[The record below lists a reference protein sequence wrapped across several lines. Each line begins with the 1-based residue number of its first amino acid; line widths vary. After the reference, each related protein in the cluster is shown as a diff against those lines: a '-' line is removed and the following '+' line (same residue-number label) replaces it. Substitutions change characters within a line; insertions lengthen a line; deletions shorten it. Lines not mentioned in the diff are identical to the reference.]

1 MIFNFMPAQLG
12 PGYRSPQYHL
22 QEERR
27 VGFCRFQ
34 KPEGQLYIVYNSIV
48 LCFFSLKTLDF
59 AQIII
64 SLQNINLLPMSC
76 VQKCSEP
83 KNWEKMFD
91 RKVPLKK
98 FSNLGLDLVNLSFQH
113 W

>member
-1 MIFNFMPAQLG
+1 MFKEPNDLYFMPAQLG

-48 LCFFSLKTLDF
+48 LCFFSLKILDF

-83 KNWEKMFD
+83 KN
-91 RKVPLKK
+91 
-98 FSNLGLDLVNLSFQH
+98 
-113 W
+113 

>member
-1 MIFNFMPAQLG
+1 MFKEPNDLYFMPAQLG

-48 LCFFSLKTLDF
+48 LCFFSLKILDF

-64 SLQNINLLPMSC
+64 SLQNINLLEK
-76 VQKCSEP
+76 VQ
-83 KNWEKMFD
+83 
-91 RKVPLKK
+91 RTKK
-98 FSNLGLDLVNLSFQH
+98 LRILF
-113 W
+113 

>member
-1 MIFNFMPAQLG
+1 MPAQLG

-48 LCFFSLKTLDF
+48 LCFFFIK
-59 AQIII
+59 
-64 SLQNINLLPMSC
+64 
-76 VQKCSEP
+76 
-83 KNWEKMFD
+83 
-91 RKVPLKK
+91 
-98 FSNLGLDLVNLSFQH
+98 NLGFCSDYHFITKYQLIGKSAANQKTENSFLKIEFSFV
-113 W
+113 